1 MKTRTQNTKT
11 GNQTQYTWE
20 QINNALMNT
29 GMSPKRILR
38 TLSALK
44 TESNKK

>member
-1 MKTRTQNTKT
+1 MSNETKT
-11 GNQTQYTWE
+11 GNQTQYNWE

-29 GMSPKRILR
+29 GMSPARILR

-44 TESNKK
+44 KEANKK